1 MTDNTVP
8 NSLPDPMDD
17 TSSVEHNSLTP
28 EVPNPSETLPESD
41 WYSVEFP
48 GQVPLADEDSSDE
61 LTADSKPSVEST
73 ILPPSNSNAAPPNTD
88 ELIQLIQDLNHC
100 NDALLNRISSLE
112 DSLEQSQSA
121 LQIEIERNQ
130 VASSQGAS
138 AAPRQVAQLL
148 GELDIANDGLRR
160 TTMHNEALQA
170 ELDVN
175 QQRVAQLERECT
187 LLQQRFNEKS
197 VALQQAEH
205 TCRDLKSRLH
215 RQQRYTLQF
224 KAALEKCLNMTTQP
238 NTSGGVTQQVL
249 FTDTDSHS
257 QPIAIPKSQHIQPWS
272 AEDSGLQNEMGLD
285 DLLRGFKTPQSRHPI
300 DASVVPSPP
309 AQSAVSPTLPPSD
322 PEAETVLWQDLERV
336 TEPPAEATT
345 PTAAGMEPQ
354 ELDHNQPVAA
364 PPSLP
369 LGESTPEELTFTEPS
384 PWGAPL
390 PTPAPDTTA
399 TSPES
404 LTTDQSMA
412 APQPE
417 EQDNAFPIP
426 SQAAAPAPSPP
437 SVPPAA
443 PTSFA
448 PSSQEAAL
456 PGYLQGTGQ
465 RTTAAPS
472 PVVYPLRSQ
481 KKRKSLASVELPN
494 FGRSAHRR

>member
-1 MTDNTVP
+1 
-8 NSLPDPMDD
+8 MDD
-17 TSSVEHNSLTP
+17 ASVCRSIILLTP
-28 EVPNPSETLPESD
+28 GSPTPSETLPESD
-41 WYSVEFP
+41 WHAVQFP

-73 ILPPSNSNAAPPNTD
+73 VLPPSNSNAVSPNTD

-112 DSLEQSQSA
+112 DALEQSQSA

-138 AAPRQVAQLL
+138 AVPHQVAQLL

-224 KAALEKCLNMTTQP
+224 KAALEKCLNMTTQHHA
-238 NTSGGVTQQVL
+238 SGRVTQQDL
-249 FTDTDSHS
+249 FASTDSHA
-257 QPIAIPKSQHIQPWS
+257 QPIAIPKAQHIQPWS

-300 DASVVPSPP
+300 DPSVAPTPP
-309 AQSAVSPTLPPSD
+309 AQSAVSPTLPASD
-322 PEAETVLWQDLERV
+322 PEAEAVLWQDLERV
-336 TEPPAEATT
+336 TEPPPEANT
-345 PTAAGMEPQ
+345 PASAAMEPQ
-354 ELDHNQPVAA
+354 ELDHDQPVAA
-364 PPSLP
+364 PPSP
-369 LGESTPEELTFTEPS
+369 PSGEPTPEELTFTEPS

-399 TSPES
+399 APPES
-404 LTTDQSMA
+404 LTTAPLMA
-412 APQPE
+412 EPQPE
-417 EQDNAFPIP
+417 EQDTAFPIP
-426 SQAAAPAPSPP
+426 SQAAAPAPGQPP
-437 SVPPAA
+437 VPPAA

-465 RTTAAPS
+465 RPAAAPS

-481 KKRKSLASVELPN
+481 KKRKSLASVELPS
-494 FGRSAHRR
+494 FGRSARRR